1 MSLTLALLNFLI
13 PLFLIMF
20 FVFLYFHSISCLSVN
35 LLKDCL
41 CVLCFYFNIVSFRTF
56 HVGRRLEWVK
66 SIMVCICY
74 RRVLLGPPYLLDHLS
89 IHKSFKSTFSS
100 SVSTKD
106 MPILW
111 HFRLGHPSLSRM
123 SILQNVLPSFS
134 AQCIDVCTICPL
146 AKRKRL
152 PFPSHNNL
160 CNEPFSLIHVDVWGP
175 YSICTHDGFK
185 FFLTIVD
192 NATRST

>member
-1 MSLTLALLNFLI
+1 
-13 PLFLIMF
+13 
-20 FVFLYFHSISCLSVN
+20 
-35 LLKDCL
+35 
-41 CVLCFYFNIVSFRTF
+41 
-56 HVGRRLEWVK
+56 
-66 SIMVCICY
+66 
-74 RRVLLGPPYLLDHLS
+74 
-89 IHKSFKSTFSS
+89 
-100 SVSTKD
+100 

-134 AQCIDVCTICPL
+134 AQCIDVCTIYPL
-146 AKRKRL
+146 AKQKRL

-160 CNEPFSLIHVDVWGP
+160 CNEPFSLIHVDVWNP

-192 NATRST
+192 NATRSTWVYLMKDKLDVKHLLGCVCFNVKPLLEMFFCKHVCLVVTENWVKLKLFSMLTVK

>member
-1 MSLTLALLNFLI
+1 MSLFFQSYTTVSHCVVELLNGELAHVTHIGIVKLSNSLI
-13 PLFLIMF
+13 LDYVLCVPLFSFNLLSVSQLTQRLPLCL
-20 FVFLYFHSISCLSVN
+20 VFLFQYCFIQDLSCWKTIGVGEVHNGLY
-35 LLKDCL
+35 LLQK
-41 CVLCFYFNIVSFRTF
+41 STSRTT
-56 HVGRRLEWVK
+56 
-66 SIMVCICY
+66 
-74 RRVLLGPPYLLDHLS
+74 PYLLDHLS

-123 SILQNVLPSFS
+123 SILQNVLLSFS
-134 AQCIDVCTICPL
+134 AQCTDVCTICPL

-160 CNEPFSLIHVDVWGP
+160 CNEPFSLIHVDV
-175 YSICTHDGFK
+175 
-185 FFLTIVD
+185 
-192 NATRST
+192 